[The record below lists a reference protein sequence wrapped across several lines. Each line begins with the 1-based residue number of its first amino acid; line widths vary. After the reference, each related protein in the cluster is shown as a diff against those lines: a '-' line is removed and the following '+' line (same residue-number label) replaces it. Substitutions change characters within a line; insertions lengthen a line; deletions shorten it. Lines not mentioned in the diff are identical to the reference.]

1 MLSQTQCGIRRCFS
15 VQNFVVK
22 LLEKTDIME
31 LLVLGVSLA
40 SFQNL
45 CTVFHCL
52 VENLRNF
59 SSTFNL
65 RIPSHW

>member
-15 VQNFVVK
+15 VQHFVVK

-31 LLVLGVSLA
+31 LLGLGVSLA
-40 SFQNL
+40 
-45 CTVFHCL
+45 VFHCL

>member
-1 MLSQTQCGIRRCFS
+1 MLSQTQCGIRRRFS
-15 VQNFVVK
+15 VQHFVVK
-22 LLEKTDIME
+22 LLEKADIME
-31 LLVLGVSLA
+31 FSVLGVSLA

-59 SSTFNL
+59 SSTCNL